1 MHRKALLALA
11 LAIASP
17 AALAEIPKQLQV
29 CKADDNRVRVTEWTP
44 RFNGAALLTKPAA
57 EDGDVVY
64 MEFLLDSADAG
75 CAGAKPDHLYS
86 FGHSYGEDEGGI
98 SMNLRGNV
106 QFANGMCYFAGF
118 FMNETVMGLHQGW
131 TETYFRPLD
140 KAEVLTSGRY
150 CASTKNSSDVQSGAR
165 TDAMSEVAAG
175 FTSKTLRDLC
185 EGISDGGK
193 LPPQHLACLAYVR
206 GFTEGSELQA
216 KLSKSVTPSCSGRA
230 TTPEVAR
237 AYVRWYDEPDAERP
251 VFAATAL
258 ATAMLAAYPCL

>member
-1 MHRKALLALA
+1 MHRKSLLALA

-17 AALAEIPKQLQV
+17 AAFAEIPKQLQI
-29 CKADDNRVRVTEWTP
+29 CKADDSRVRVTEWTP
-44 RFNGAALLTKPAA
+44 RFNGAALLTRPSA

-64 MEFLLDSADAG
+64 MEFLLDSAHAG

-118 FMNETVMGLHQGW
+118 YMNETVMGMHQGW

-150 CASTKNSSDVQSGAR
+150 CRGSGASRAPLVNESPAEMIRVMCSGIALGQHSREAGVCAAYIRGHIDGENAQSLR
-165 TDAMSEVAAG
+165 TGTSAG
-175 FTSKTLRDLC
+175 SCPPPGTTVVEMARLFNERFDRLAENQRSHITA
-185 EGISDGGK
+185 SDN
-193 LPPQHLACLAYVR
+193 
-206 GFTEGSELQA
+206 LQA
-216 KLSKSVTPSCSGRA
+216 
-230 TTPEVAR
+230 
-237 AYVRWYDEPDAERP
+237 
-251 VFAATAL
+251 AL
-258 ATAMLAAYPCL
+258 AEAYPCL